1 MKSSST
7 KLINLLISKSILDT
21 VLVGTLAVGFYINVF
36 PPHFHGWGEA
46 TPHSISGWAVNN
58 AAPWDRVQVQIFID
72 GKFNGTDAAHLPR
85 PDVLAAGWS
94 RDEWHGY
101 SFGLSRLPE
110 GLHEARVYALHGSGG
125 GARYT
130 LQLLGDPIRFV
141 VNADGSLTDVSN
153 KKPFQP

>member
-21 VLVGTLAVGFYINVF
+21 VLVGTLAVAFYIKVF
-36 PPHFHGWGEA
+36 PPRFHGWGEA
-46 TPHSISGWAVNN
+46 TSHSISGWAVNN
-58 AAPWDRVQVQIFID
+58 AAPWDRVQVQLFID
-72 GKFNGTDAAHLPR
+72 GNFMDTATAGLAR

-101 SFGLSRLPE
+101 SFGISRLPE
-110 GLHEARVYALHGSGG
+110 GLHVARVYALHGSDG
-125 GARYT
+125 GALYT

-141 VNADGSLTDVSN
+141 VSADGSLSDVSN
-153 KKPFQP
+153 KEPR